1 MSNIGQIFPNLEQLV
16 IIANPIA
23 SLGPKEKAGENLA
36 KLKAINLQETQ
47 IKSWEEVEKLRGIPA
62 LTDIRLRRTPVLQ
75 VLIAVICNIRTPGIW
90 DGPLFIRG
98 GGHFLCSAHSYV
110 SIGIAVFSNGGV
122 NGIYPSTNIVSWH
135 ISALRASSDDMWW
148 MKENTVHV
156 ERYACVVTSQW
167 CLYEHHQ
174 RKTINKH
181 HLGDGKPF
189 IDLTPSTWPS

>member
-1 MSNIGQIFPNLEQLV
+1 MELHLSLNSYHSVDTSHCLPHLSLLQLFFNENNITHWEHMSNIGQIFPNLEQLV

-98 GGHFLCSAHSYV
+98 GGTLSLFCSLLCQYR
-110 SIGIAVFSNGGV
+110 
-122 NGIYPSTNIVSWH
+122 Y
-135 ISALRASSDDMWW
+135 SS
-148 MKENTVHV
+148 V
-156 ERYACVVTSQW
+156 
-167 CLYEHHQ
+167 
-174 RKTINKH
+174 
-181 HLGDGKPF
+181 
-189 IDLTPSTWPS
+189 